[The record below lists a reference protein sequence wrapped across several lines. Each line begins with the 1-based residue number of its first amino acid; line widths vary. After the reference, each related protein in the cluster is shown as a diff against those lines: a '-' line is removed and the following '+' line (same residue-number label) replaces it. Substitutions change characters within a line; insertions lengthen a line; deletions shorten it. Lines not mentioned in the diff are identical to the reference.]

1 MDAPEPCAP
10 TLLRTVIKKTVF
22 LDDQERAE
30 VQAILE
36 QLESVHPARAAFK
49 RGVIGTIEISGLVA
63 NRGIKERL
71 DAVYSA
77 AVERYLENLR
87 SKK

>member
-1 MDAPEPCAP
+1 M
-10 TLLRTVIKKTVF
+10 IKRSVF
-22 LDDQERAE
+22 LDDEERAE
-30 VQAILE
+30 VQSILE

-71 DAVYSA
+71 DSAYSA
-77 AVERYLENLR
+77 AVQRYLEKMR
-87 SKK
+87 TKK

>member
-1 MDAPEPCAP
+1 MTSPQPRPP
-10 TLLRTVIKKTVF
+10 TLLRTVIKRSVF
-22 LDDQERAE
+22 LDELERAE
-30 VQAILE
+30 VQSILE
-36 QLESVHPARAAFK
+36 QLESVHPARAAFR

-71 DAVYSA
+71 DAAYTA
-77 AVERYLENLR
+77 AVARYLENMK